1 MGGGVRS
8 DGSTR
13 STWAPRTEPPDEETL
28 GDKPT
33 LQPNPSSSRV
43 SSSTQQTSQ
52 KVLVLGTFVEFQV
65 KTLPI
70 LRSPLSLQKEFAFL
84 VRNSGVVTKICLLGD
99 ALCLGPR
106 GSSQSVQG
114 WRAAGACG
122 ADADESYGPGH
133 PVAKPLTLH

>member
-13 STWAPRTEPPDEETL
+13 STWAPRTEPLDEETL

-84 VRNSGVVTKICLLGD
+84 VRNPGVVTNLPLRRRLMSWAQRQFSVCAGME
-99 ALCLGPR
+99 GSR
-106 GSSQSVQG
+106 GLWS
-114 WRAAGACG
+114 
-122 ADADESYGPGH
+122 
-133 PVAKPLTLH
+133 